1 MSETGKIDTHHKAL
15 QLNLDPKIFGTFAE
29 IGAGQEVARWFLQVG
44 GASGTVAKTISAYDM
59 TVSDAIYGKGTR
71 YVSRD
76 RLIAML
82 DHEYAQLIERLDAG
96 RGADTRFFVFA
107 DTVSARNFAGTNE
120 CHGWLGIR
128 FQSSPRGRPN
138 DVLLHV
144 NMMDPGNLL
153 QQQALGVLGVNLV
166 HAAYFERGSV
176 DALLAALASGLSLA
190 RIEID
195 VIELSGPDFRETDPR
210 AVGVALVRGG
220 YGSAV
225 LFKEDL
231 QLVPPSEVLRKRP
244 IVVERGNFRRVESI
258 HARILEAALRR
269 LGSEA
274 GSTEREPLGLFEMS
288 TDPIGAAERPDDR
301 TILDRLAALA
311 ALGRPVLLSRYPH
324 NYELSGYLRRYTK
337 LPLRFTAGTSA
348 LIPLL
353 QMANYPELMGGRLEA
368 LGKLLAANVRIYVHP
383 MPAEAVREALAALPP
398 GAPSVGFPTDGPVT
412 AENLLFPPP
421 LGHLYRYLL
430 ESGWIEGLPLA

>member
-15 QLNLDPKIFGTFAE
+15 QLNLDAKIYGTFAE

-59 TVSDAIYGKGTR
+59 TVSDAIYGRGTR

-76 RLIAML
+76 RLVAML

-128 FQSSPRGRPN
+128 YQSSPRHPPSEI
-138 DVLLHV
+138 LLHV

-166 HAAYFERGSV
+166 HAAYFARDSIDGT
-176 DALLAALASGLSLA
+176 LAALVSGLSLE

-195 VIELSGPDFRETDPR
+195 VVELTGPDFLGVDPR
-210 AVGVALVRGG
+210 AVGVALVRDG

-225 LFKEDL
+225 LFEKH
-231 QLVPPSEVLRKRP
+231 QQIAPPSEILRKRP
-244 IVVERGNFRRVESI
+244 IVVERGIFRRAEPV
-258 HARILEAALRR
+258 HARILEAALDR
-269 LGSEA
+269 LAAEIGS
-274 GSTEREPLGLFEMS
+274 SEREPLGLFEMS
-288 TDPIGAAERPDDR
+288 TDPLGTAGRPDDR
-301 TILDRLAALA
+301 TIRGRLEALA

-337 LPLRFTAGTSA
+337 LPLRFTAGTAA
-348 LIPLL
+348 LVPLL
-353 QMANYPELMGGRLEA
+353 YLASYPELLGGRLEA
-368 LGKLLAANVRIYVHP
+368 LGKLLAENVRIYVHP
-383 MPAEAVREALAALPP
+383 MPVEAMREALAALPS
-398 GAPSVGFPTDGPVT
+398 GSPSVDFPTDGPVT
-412 AENLLFPPP
+412 AESLRFPPP

-430 ESGWIEGLPLA
+430 EAGWIESLPIA

>member
-1 MSETGKIDTHHKAL
+1 
-15 QLNLDPKIFGTFAE
+15 
-29 IGAGQEVARWFLQVG
+29 
-44 GASGTVAKTISAYDM
+44 
-59 TVSDAIYGKGTR
+59 
-71 YVSRD
+71 
-76 RLIAML
+76 
-82 DHEYAQLIERLDAG
+82 
-96 RGADTRFFVFA
+96 
-107 DTVSARNFAGTNE
+107 
-120 CHGWLGIR
+120 
-128 FQSSPRGRPN
+128 
-138 DVLLHV
+138 
-144 NMMDPGNLL
+144 MMDPGNLL

-190 RIEID
+190 RMEID

-225 LFKEDL
+225 LFREDL

-244 IVVERGNFRRVESI
+244 IVVERGIFRQVESI

-269 LGSEA
+269 LGSET

-324 NYELSGYLRRYTK
+324 NYELSGYLRRYTA
-337 LPLRFTAGTSA
+337 LALRFTAGTSA

-353 QMANYPELMGGRLEA
+353 QMANYPELVGGRLEA

-383 MPAEAVREALAALPP
+383 MPAEAVREALAAQPP
-398 GAPSVGFPTDGPVT
+398 GASSVGYPTEGPVT
-412 AENLLFPPP
+412 AEDLLFPPP